1 MSAVIDFSEL
11 QLLSNRAFAR
21 WVPRVATNEW
31 LREVSGESRFVW
43 DLDAMQ
49 AGFLNPLYEIFNK
62 HPERW
67 RPVLA
72 AGLMQAADID
82 AALQDAVLA
91 ALELQFL
98 SSIMLTR
105 FRNGRTAA
113 EAQSA
118 GEIPLAVIATV
129 SYTARQYAATLV
141 IRHAASLS
149 QDAKTW
155 LACRFG
161 RVTVQGA
168 AGAAYNLFRWKT
180 KKTLMDE
187 SAYLAYLR
195 YFVSSASFVLSADCA
210 IAAAA
215 PISRFAAQLQEAS
228 ASAGIAYHLAA
239 ECETWRGDD
248 GASLEPGHFLMG
260 PNHAP
265 DRCDADPSDGSENIG
280 RWLALAK
287 VERDKAEQCT
297 QGLPRSLR
305 AVFLDFLES
314 AVDAKLTT
322 EREAASA
329 K

>member
-49 AGFLNPLYEIFNK
+49 DGFLDPLYEIFDK

-67 RPVLA
+67 RPILA

-82 AALQDAVLA
+82 AASQDAVLA

-98 SSIMLTR
+98 TSIMLTR

-118 GEIPLAVIATV
+118 GEIPFAVIATV
-129 SYTARQYAATLV
+129 SYTARQYAPTLV

-149 QDAKTW
+149 PDAKTW
-155 LACRFG
+155 LAYRFG

-168 AGAAYNLFRWKT
+168 AGAAYNLFRWET

-187 SAYLAYLR
+187 SSYLAYLR

-215 PISRFAAQLQEAS
+215 PISTFAAQLQEAS
-228 ASAGIAYHLAA
+228 ACAGIAYHLAA

-265 DRCDADPSDGSENIG
+265 DRRDAGPFDGSENIG

-287 VERDKAEQCT
+287 AERDKAEQCT
-297 QGLPRSLR
+297 QGLPRSLQ